1 MYPCNRKAWK
11 RNFANV
17 RIHGLA
23 VCVSLTCWI
32 PAWDG
37 SMDGSVCH
45 TPIHGFFLEKML
57 INHEMLCPVS
67 RHMALSDRESQLS
80 DASSLLS
87 NNVGKTIVNHPQNH
101 QFHRWYKPSNMGWFS
116 INFLFYPDRN
126 GPPSFLGEFPHFQ
139 GLLDLQA
146 IGTRL
151 IQLKGF
157 AEGWPVRI
165 PRIWSGLTHGMSPK
179 KLHGNLNRDHMG

>member
-1 MYPCNRKAWK
+1 MGLPSASASHVGFLLEMGQWMDRFVIPQYMAFFFWK
-11 RNFANV
+11 
-17 RIHGLA
+17 L
-23 VCVSLTCWI
+23 
-32 PAWDG
+32 
-37 SMDGSVCH
+37 M
-45 TPIHGFFLEKML
+45 M

-126 GPPSFLGEFPHFQ
+126 GHFVPGRISTFPGPPWSPGHWHKAHPAQ
-139 GLLDLQA
+139 GLRWRLTCQDPQDL
-146 IGTRL
+146 IRSDS
-151 IQLKGF
+151 
-157 AEGWPVRI
+157 WDV
-165 PRIWSGLTHGMSPK
+165 PK
-179 KLHGNLNRDHMG
+179 KITWQFE